1 VVILIELTGLMI
13 TISPLHIGTGKK
25 RGTFSETREYVPGR
39 AIRGMVGYHLH
50 SNNPELFKKL
60 RIDEDSDMGK
70 TGVFFKD
77 ALPRYVN
84 NYPTINKPT
93 VSSPISLRWC
103 KKCKSQMKYKSTEC
117 SNTVNG
123 KTCLHEGKKITGFIT
138 EDSITTGKLEKASV
152 NKTIIT
158 KCPITRG
165 GHTSPGLDYELSPY
179 HIESIPPKTKFGFRC
194 IVEDEFVNDLKNTL
208 NEAGVFGG
216 LGGYRS
222 RGYGTVAFT
231 EMKESPVDDVINK
244 RANELSQISNLMMV
258 TNSPMIIRDN
268 EIPIIG
274 FDFQFCNHA
283 SKTFALSGYDGV
295 LQLKYD
301 EDVIK
306 PDEKVIKQ
314 RITKGIAAGWSIK
327 YKNRVPEI
335 ISCIGPG
342 SCVEIDANNFKALAA
357 LEVFGV
363 GEMTNSGYGDVYFM
377 EGSI

>member
-1 VVILIELTGLMI
+1 MIELTGVMI
-13 TISPLHIGTGKK
+13 TVSSLHIGTGKK

-50 SNNPELFKKL
+50 SNNCELFKKL
-60 RIDEDSDMGK
+60 KIDEDSDMGK
-70 TGVFFKD
+70 TSVFFKD

-84 NYPTINKPT
+84 ENDTSILKPT

-103 KKCKSQMKYKSTEC
+103 KKCKSQMEYKSAEC

-123 KTCLHEGKKITGFIT
+123 KKCLHEGKKMTGFIAG
-138 EDSITTGKLEKASV
+138 DSITTGKLEKASV
-152 NKTIIT
+152 KKTIIT

-179 HIESIPPKTKFGFRC
+179 HIESISPKTKFGFRC
-194 IVEDEFVNDLKNTL
+194 IVEDKFVDDVKETL

-258 TNSPMIIRDN
+258 TNSPMIIRDDEN
-268 EIPIIG
+268 SPVIG
-274 FDFQFCNHA
+274 FDSHFCDYA
-283 SKTFALSGYDGV
+283 SKTFALSGHDGV
-295 LQLKYD
+295 LQLKR
-301 EDVIK
+301 
-306 PDEKVIKQ
+306 DEKVIKQ
-314 RITKGIAAGWSIK
+314 LITKGIAAGWSIK
-327 YKNRVPEI
+327 CGNKVPEI
-335 ISCIGPG
+335 IFCIGHG
-342 SCVEIDANNFKALAA
+342 SCVEIDADNFKALAA

-363 GEMTNSGYGDVYFM
+363 GEMTNSGYGDVYFT

>member
-1 VVILIELTGLMI
+1 MKTV
-13 TISPLHIGTGKK
+13 SPLHIGTGKK

-39 AIRGMVGYHLH
+39 AIRGMVGYYLH
-50 SNNPELFKKL
+50 SNDFELFKKL

-84 NYPTINKPT
+84 EKDSSIIKPT
-93 VSSPISLRWC
+93 VASPISLRWC
-103 KKCKSQMKYKSTEC
+103 KKCKSLMKYKSAEC

-123 KTCLHEGKKITGFIT
+123 KTCLHEGKKMTGFIT
-138 EDSITTGKLEKASV
+138 EDSMITRKLEKASV

-179 HIESIPPKTKFGFRC
+179 HIESISPKTKFGFRC
-194 IVEDEFVNDLKNTL
+194 IIEDEFVDGIKDTL

-258 TNSPMIIRDN
+258 ANSPMIIRDDN
-268 EIPIIG
+268 KCPVIG
-274 FDFQFCNHA
+274 FDSHFCDHA
-283 SKTFALSGYDGV
+283 SKTFTLSGHDEV
-295 LQLKYD
+295 LRFKHD
-301 EDVIK
+301 
-306 PDEKVIKQ
+306 VIKQ
-314 RITKGIAAGWSIK
+314 RIKKGIAAGWSIK
-327 YKNRVPEI
+327 HENRVPEI
-335 ISCIGPG
+335 IFCIGHG
-342 SCVEIDANNFKALAA
+342 SCVEIDADNFKALAA

-363 GEMTNSGYGDVYFM
+363 GEMINSGYGDVYFM

>member
-1 VVILIELTGLMI
+1 MIELTGVMV
-13 TISPLHIGTGKK
+13 TVSPLHIGTGKK

-39 AIRGMVGYHLH
+39 AIRGMVGYYLH

-60 RIDEDSDMGK
+60 RIDEDSDMSK

-84 NYPTINKPT
+84 EIDTTIIKPT
-93 VSSPISLRWC
+93 VASPISLRWC
-103 KKCKSQMKYKSTEC
+103 KKCRTLMEYKSTEC
-117 SNTVNG
+117 SNTING
-123 KTCLHEGKKITGFIT
+123 KTCLHEGKKMTGFIT
-138 EDSITTGKLEKASV
+138 EDSTITRKLEKASV
-152 NKTIIT
+152 NKTIVT

-194 IVEDEFVNDLKNTL
+194 IVEDEFVNGLKETL

-258 TNSPMIIRDN
+258 ANSPMIIRDDK
-268 EIPIIG
+268 IPIIG
-274 FDFQFCNHA
+274 FDPHFCDYA
-283 SKTFALSGYDGV
+283 SETFALSGHDGI
-295 LQLKYD
+295 LRLKHD
-301 EDVIK
+301 KDV
-306 PDEKVIKQ
+306 VKQ
-314 RITKGIAAGWSIK
+314 RITKGMAAGWSIK

-342 SCVEIDANNFKALAA
+342 SCAEIDADNFKALAA

-363 GEMTNSGYGDVYFM
+363 GEMTNSGYGDVYFT

>member
-1 VVILIELTGLMI
+1 LIELTGVMM

-39 AIRGMVGYHLH
+39 AIRGMVGYYLH
-50 SNNPELFKKL
+50 SNNQELFKKL
-60 RIDEDSDMGK
+60 RIDEDSDMSK

-84 NYPTINKPT
+84 EIDTTIIKPT
-93 VSSPISLRWC
+93 VSSPVSLRWC
-103 KKCKSQMKYKSTEC
+103 KKCQRRMEYKSTEC
-117 SNTVNG
+117 NNTKNG
-123 KTCLHEGKKITGFIT
+123 KKCLHEGKKMTGFIT
-138 EDSITTGKLEKASV
+138 EDSMTTGKLEKASV

-179 HIESIPPKTKFGFRC
+179 HIQSIPQKTKFGFKC

-208 NEAGVFGG
+208 NDAGVFGG

-222 RGYGTVAFT
+222 RGYGTVAFA
-231 EMKESPVDDVINK
+231 EMKVSPVDDVIEK

-258 TNSPMIIRDN
+258 ANSPMIIRDDN
-268 EIPIIG
+268 KSPVIG
-274 FDFQFCNHA
+274 FNSHFCDSA
-283 SKTFALSGYDGV
+283 SKTFALSRHDGL
-295 LQLKYD
+295 LQLKHD

-306 PDEKVIKQ
+306 PDDKVINQ

-327 YKNRVPEI
+327 HNNRVPEI
-335 ISCIGPG
+335 ISCIGHG
-342 SCVEIDANNFKALAA
+342 SCVEIDSDNFRALAA

-377 EGSI
+377 EGNI

>member
-1 VVILIELTGLMI
+1 MIELTGAMI
-13 TISPLHIGTGKK
+13 TVSPLHIGTGKK

-39 AIRGMVGYHLH
+39 AIRGMVGYYLH
-50 SNNPELFKKL
+50 SNNHELFKKL

-84 NYPTINKPT
+84 EKDSSIIKPT
-93 VSSPISLRWC
+93 VASPVSLRWC
-103 KKCKSQMKYKSTEC
+103 KKCKNLMKSTEC
-117 SNTVNG
+117 SNIING
-123 KTCLHEGKKITGFIT
+123 KKCLHEGKKMTGFIT
-138 EDSITTGKLEKASV
+138 KDSITTRKLEKASV

-158 KCPITRG
+158 KCPIIRG

-179 HIESIPPKTKFGFRC
+179 HIESIPQKTKFEFRC
-194 IVEDEFVNDLKNTL
+194 IVEDEFVNDLKETL

-222 RGYGTVAFT
+222 RGYGSVAFT
-231 EMKESPVDDVINK
+231 EMKKIPVDDVINK

-258 TNSPMIIRDN
+258 TNSPMIIRDDKKC
-268 EIPIIG
+268 PVIG
-274 FDFQFCNHA
+274 FDSHFCDYA
-283 SKTFALSGYDGV
+283 SKTFALSGHDGV
-295 LQLKYD
+295 LRLKDD
-301 EDVIK
+301 EH
-306 PDEKVIKQ
+306 VIKQ

-327 YKNRVPEI
+327 HENRVPEI
-335 ISCIGPG
+335 IFCIGHG

-377 EGSI
+377 EGNI